1 MENAM
6 SDATDKVMEE
16 ALKLP
21 LKSRAVLAEK
31 LLESIGDQEGID
43 AAIDEAE
50 RRWQDYK
57 DGKIKGIPLEEIFP
71 ALASKIKRGKKK

>member
-1 MENAM
+1 M
-6 SDATDKVMEE
+6 SDATEKILQD

-21 LKSRAVLAEK
+21 LKSRAVVAEK
-31 LLESIGDQEGID
+31 LLESLSDQDGID

-57 DGKIKGIPLEEIFP
+57 EGRIKAIALEDIFP
-71 ALASKIKRGKKK
+71 ALANKIPRGKRK